1 MPMYNLIEYNI
12 NFQLEQKYRIKNKQG
27 NDNECYYLIDSNF
40 QKVKILFGLAF
51 EVFTDRIPFSYYDK
65 KLTKK

>member
-1 MPMYNLIEYNI
+1 M
-12 NFQLEQKYRIKNKQG
+12 KNKQG
-27 NDNECYYLIDSNF
+27 NDNECYYLIESNF

-65 KLTKK
+65 KLTKNDKKSLYD